1 MLPKSLTSILASFL
15 MIAVLFTGCIEDL
28 DPADAD
34 NETTINSNCD
44 FIASGTYESTEN
56 EAFSDMVIYT
66 FQTPRYDE
74 ELDKCYVRYTVAQH
88 VDPIE
93 VFGSSEGL
101 PEGVSNESGFYTH
114 HDVVT
119 DELFIYEEQV
129 SGSFSEFEARWCLY
143 CEGEMGVLVDN
154 ITTWK
159 ILESGNIE
167 VTYDNG
173 KILKLSECNDCQIDF
188 GKKYYSG
195 FGECKDE
202 HYYSDCSNLEVVN
215 EEPDSSSSSYNVTV
229 DSLEAVFN
237 SMNDDGEYYYDREQW
252 VIHDISEIV
261 EIDGMLMFGVT
272 GKAQEDGYNCGL
284 ETWYIFPGES
294 EFTPG
299 QCLLSDKPAW
309 HSEYVPSNDGALWA
323 PNFHGIRTM
332 YYTLP
337 TSEIDGEEDTQSCI
351 GMVTATGSAPDLV
364 WTDYGKPILCQIEGE
379 ENNED
384 PEPPA
389 LDPAIFIDDDGKMYM
404 VYGGAHIWITE
415 LNPDTGEHISG
426 DPFSWDNGDNGDYVH
441 VANGAEDDPLYTEDD
456 QDSWV
461 EAPYLH
467 KEGDYYYLFVNW
479 YSCCM
484 GPDSTYEI
492 VVGRSDSVTGPY
504 LDEAGEDM
512 KDFGGTLVI
521 AHESHGIIG
530 PGHAGI
536 FEYGTGDNKTQV
548 FTHHYYPDDET
559 PWAYAHA
566 RTLTWEDGWPVVSQG
581 EWDPMHY
588 WGITDD
594 SDDETDD
601 SDDETE
607 ENSGSCMADS
617 ECGEDQVCQQG
628 LCVDV
633 EPETISAE
641 EFYASI
647 IGTFL
652 DGDEDTFY
660 SFFEGDNITLWG
672 GGSLA
677 KSEIRSLDN
686 NLCDDSS
693 DEYCFP
699 LGENYT
705 EYTMDDFNQ
714 DYNILTSNFSQI
726 SDGYC
731 AYVDPELTDEENKEE
746 CLEFSE
752 SMNWTSTFG
761 EDDYMAN
768 IQWKHEDD
776 GSSSK
781 WIWDDITF
789 MVISEVEGNWQ
800 ISWWLLG

>member
-1 MLPKSLTSILASFL
+1 MSKAYLLVICLILTT
-15 MIAVLFTGCIEDL
+15 FTGCIEDL
-28 DPADAD
+28 DPADIDDEA
-34 NETTINSNCD
+34 TIDSNCD
-44 FIASGTYESTEN
+44 FIASGTYESIEN
-56 EAFSDMVIYT
+56 EAFSEMVICT
-66 FQTPRYDE
+66 FQAPRYDE
-74 ELDKCYVRYTVAQH
+74 ELDKCYMRYTVAQH

-173 KILKLSECNDCQIDF
+173 NILKLSECNDCQTDV

-195 FGECKDE
+195 FGECNDE
-202 HYYSDCSNLEVVN
+202 HYYSDCANLEVVN
-215 EEPDSSSSSYNVTV
+215 EEPDESDEV
-229 DSLEAVFN
+229 
-237 SMNDDGEYYYDREQW
+237 
-252 VIHDISEIV
+252 V
-261 EIDGMLMFGVT
+261 E
-272 GKAQEDGYNCGL
+272 
-284 ETWYIFPGES
+284 
-294 EFTPG
+294 
-299 QCLLSDKPAW
+299 
-309 HSEYVPSNDGALWA
+309 
-323 PNFHGIRTM
+323 
-332 YYTLP
+332 
-337 TSEIDGEEDTQSCI
+337 
-351 GMVTATGSAPDLV
+351 
-364 WTDYGKPILCQIEGE
+364 
-379 ENNED
+379 
-384 PEPPA
+384 
-389 LDPAIFIDDDGKMYM
+389 
-404 VYGGAHIWITE
+404 
-415 LNPDTGEHISG
+415 
-426 DPFSWDNGDNGDYVH
+426 
-441 VANGAEDDPLYTEDD
+441 
-456 QDSWV
+456 DSWGQLTTEIPEV
-461 EAPYLH
+461 YFTSDIPQSQIDTLMSAYNTSS
-467 KEGDYYYLFVNW
+467 GVWGNY
-479 YSCCM
+479 
-484 GPDSTYEI
+484 GPLEFWIVGTDWDAAYELDKQYCSVRTEKDS
-492 VVGRSDSVTGPY
+492 S
-504 LDEAGEDM
+504 
-512 KDFGGTLVI
+512 
-521 AHESHGIIG
+521 
-530 PGHAGI
+530 
-536 FEYGTGDNKTQV
+536 
-548 FTHHYYPDDET
+548 
-559 PWAYAHA
+559 
-566 RTLTWEDGWPVVSQG
+566 
-581 EWDPMHY
+581 
-588 WGITDD
+588 IT
-594 SDDETDD
+594 SDDEQYCLERSHNMTSYVENGGAGLGLYRSYHEDY
-601 SDDETE
+601 SGFVLTFASKYPYPDETDYTAVAYHEYFHVYQQAHIFTKDHDERQELSGGNPYWGEGGAEYMAQLLYSRQDGVDSNYLKDRMIWKMEAKNDLLNNESIVDIPYGPRGHIAYDLGSWYVAYIINQTSEDAYLNGFYDDLNELGWEGSFVENFGMSSEQMLSDFEDFLALPIE
-607 ENSGSCMADS
+607 EQL
-617 ECGEDQVCQQG
+617 EIIPY
-628 LCVDV
+628 VDE

-746 CLEFSE
+746 CFELTEA
-752 SMNWTSTFG
+752 MNWTSTFG

-768 IQWKHEDD
+768 IEWKHEDD

-781 WIWDDITF
+781 WMWDDITF

>member
-1 MLPKSLTSILASFL
+1 MSKAYLSVICLILTT
-15 MIAVLFTGCIEDL
+15 FTGCIEDL
-28 DPADAD
+28 EPADIDDEA
-34 NETTINSNCD
+34 TIDSNCD
-44 FIASGTYESTEN
+44 FIASGTYESIEN

-66 FQTPRYDE
+66 FQAPRYDE
-74 ELDKCYVRYTVAQH
+74 ELDKCYMRYTVAQH

-173 KILKLSECNDCQIDF
+173 NILKLSECNDCQTDV

-195 FGECKDE
+195 FGECNDE
-202 HYYSDCSNLEVVN
+202 HYYSDCTNLEVVN
-215 EEPDSSSSSYNVTV
+215 EEPDESDEV
-229 DSLEAVFN
+229 
-237 SMNDDGEYYYDREQW
+237 
-252 VIHDISEIV
+252 V
-261 EIDGMLMFGVT
+261 E
-272 GKAQEDGYNCGL
+272 
-284 ETWYIFPGES
+284 
-294 EFTPG
+294 
-299 QCLLSDKPAW
+299 
-309 HSEYVPSNDGALWA
+309 
-323 PNFHGIRTM
+323 
-332 YYTLP
+332 
-337 TSEIDGEEDTQSCI
+337 
-351 GMVTATGSAPDLV
+351 
-364 WTDYGKPILCQIEGE
+364 
-379 ENNED
+379 
-384 PEPPA
+384 
-389 LDPAIFIDDDGKMYM
+389 
-404 VYGGAHIWITE
+404 
-415 LNPDTGEHISG
+415 
-426 DPFSWDNGDNGDYVH
+426 
-441 VANGAEDDPLYTEDD
+441 
-456 QDSWV
+456 DSWGQLTTEIPEV
-461 EAPYLH
+461 YFTSDIPQSQIDTLMSAYNTSS
-467 KEGDYYYLFVNW
+467 GVWGNY
-479 YSCCM
+479 
-484 GPDSTYEI
+484 GPLE
-492 VVGRSDSVTGPY
+492 
-504 LDEAGEDM
+504 
-512 KDFGGTLVI
+512 FW
-521 AHESHGIIG
+521 IIG
-530 PGHAGI
+530 TDWDA
-536 FEYGTGDNKTQV
+536 
-548 FTHHYYPDDET
+548 
-559 PWAYAHA
+559 AYELDRQYCSVRA
-566 RTLTWEDGWPVVSQG
+566 EKDSS
-581 EWDPMHY
+581 
-588 WGITDD
+588 IT
-594 SDDETDD
+594 SDDEQYCLDRSHNMT
-601 SDDETE
+601 SYAENGGAGLGLYRSYHENYSGFVLTFASKNPYPDETDYTAVAYHEYFHVYQQAHIFTKDHDERQELSGGNPYWGEGGAEYMAQLLYSRQDGVDSNYLKDRMTWKMEAKNDLQNNESIVDIPYGPRGHIAYDLGSWYVAYIINQTSEDAYLNGFHDDLNELGWEGSFVENFGISSEQMLSDFEDFLALPIE
-607 ENSGSCMADS
+607 EQL
-617 ECGEDQVCQQG
+617 EIIPY
-628 LCVDV
+628 VDE

-768 IQWKHEDD
+768 IEWKHEDD

-781 WIWDDITF
+781 WMWDDITF